1 MENRDNTG
9 FGSTPIIRHRIEMFE
24 TYEVKS
30 EELEDLSKNSN
41 SDLFL
46 EFGIFCGSVFSS
58 FLCSLLV
65 LDFNTSPIAFYS
77 YICICVLS
85 FILFLLFACLWYRM
99 RKKKNDIIKAIK
111 SRKV

>member
-1 MENRDNTG
+1 MESRDNSG
-9 FGSTPIIRHRIEMFE
+9 FGSTPIIRHKIEKFE

-30 EELEDLSKNSN
+30 EELDILSKNST

-46 EFGIFCGSVFSS
+46 EFGIFCGSIFFS

-65 LDFNTSPIAFYS
+65 LDFESSPKAFYT
-77 YICICVLS
+77 YICISILS
-85 FILFLLFACLWYRM
+85 FILFVLFIIIWYRM
-99 RKKKNDIIKAIK
+99 RAKRDEIIDTIK